1 MRRAPCESILLSLL
15 RWPPAFRLFSFNYRR
30 IPYNSLATPDSLR
43 QPVLRQE
50 SSGFIKGHVQCVKS
64 FYFFQRCEKSRS
76 FSMEVDVIFKTTG
89 AEI

>member
-15 RWPPAFRLFSFNYRR
+15 RWPPAFRLFFNHRR
-30 IPYNSLATPDSLR
+30 ISYNSLTTPHSRR
-43 QPVLRQE
+43 QPVLRQK
-50 SSGFIKGHVQCVKS
+50 SSGFIKRHVQCLKS
-64 FYFFQRCEKSRS
+64 VYFFQRCEKSRS